1 MAELRTV
8 CVFCGSFAGT
18 RPEYR
23 ETAIGLAEALVAG
36 GARLVYG
43 GGRVGLMGVLA
54 DAVLAAGG
62 EVIGVIPHH
71 LVAQEVAHQ
80 GLTELR
86 VVGSMHERKRL
97 MFELSDG
104 FIALPGGLGTL
115 EELLEIATWGQ
126 LGLHRKP
133 IGVLDVRGY
142 FAGLV
147 SLLDHAVAEGF
158 LQPRHRAL
166 LVLDDSAAR
175 LLGRL
180 AERAGAEPAQPGRL
194 PEDLT

>member
-8 CVFCGSFAGT
+8 CVFCGSYAGA
-18 RPEYR
+18 RAEYR
-23 ETAIGLAEALVAG
+23 ETTVGLAEALVAG

-54 DAVLAAGG
+54 DAALAAGG
-62 EVIGVIPHH
+62 QVIGVIPHH
-71 LVAQEVAHQ
+71 LVSHEVAHQ

-104 FIALPGGLGTL
+104 FIALPGALGTL

-133 IGVLDVRGY
+133 IGILDVRGY
-142 FAGLV
+142 FDGLV

-158 LQPRHRAL
+158 LQPRHRELL
-166 LVLDDSAAR
+166 LVDDDPAG

-180 AERAGAEPAQPGRL
+180 AERARVEPPQPGRL
-194 PEDLT
+194 PEGLT

>member
-1 MAELRTV
+1 MADLRTV
-8 CVFCGSFAGT
+8 CVFCGSYAGT

-71 LVAQEVAHQ
+71 LVSHEVAHQ

-158 LQPRHRAL
+158 LQPRHREL
-166 LVLDDSAAR
+166 LLLDGNAAS

-180 AERAGAEPAQPGRL
+180 AERAGAEPPQPGRL
-194 PEDLT
+194 PADLT

>member
-8 CVFCGSFAGT
+8 CVFCGSYAGT
-18 RPEYR
+18 RAEYR

-62 EVIGVIPHH
+62 EVVGVIPHH
-71 LVAQEVAHQ
+71 LVSHEVAHQ

-104 FIALPGGLGTL
+104 FIALPGALGTL
-115 EELLEIATWGQ
+115 EELLEIATWAQ

-158 LQPRHRAL
+158 LQPRHREL
-166 LVLDDSAAR
+166 LLIDGSAAS

-180 AERAGAEPAQPGRL
+180 AARARVAPPQPGRL
-194 PEDLT
+194 PEELT